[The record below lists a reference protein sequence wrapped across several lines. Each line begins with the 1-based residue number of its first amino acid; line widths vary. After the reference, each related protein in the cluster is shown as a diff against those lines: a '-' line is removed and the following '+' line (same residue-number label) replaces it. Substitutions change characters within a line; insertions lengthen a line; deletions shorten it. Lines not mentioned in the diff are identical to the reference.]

1 MVVPLFTCFARMGG
15 FGGGLCLRALKR
27 ALFAALTCIF
37 AIGGAVVGLV
47 SGALKGQTTE
57 TGLLRGASV
66 GLVAGAVVSVELLE
80 SWTHGE
86 PLSKVALFAS
96 LIDGKIFQEW
106 VSPAMLKAYQW
117 QISSLQNVEM
127 EVPDIFDVG
136 GGNKGM
142 SPEDIKSLSEFRV
155 TIRDAIGMS
164 QEDISCAVCLQEF
177 EYGDR
182 SRRLPICHHAFHLQ
196 CIDRWLVRHGACPI
210 CRQEV

>member
-1 MVVPLFTCFARMGG
+1 MGG

-86 PLSKVALFAS
+86 PLSK
-96 LIDGKIFQEW
+96 
-106 VSPAMLKAYQW
+106 
-117 QISSLQNVEM
+117 NVEM

-164 QEDISCAVCLQEF
+164 QEDISCAVCLQ
-177 EYGDR
+177 
-182 SRRLPICHHAFHLQ
+182 
-196 CIDRWLVRHGACPI
+196 
-210 CRQEV
+210 